1 MKLLYEGD
9 TGMDVLENGTITE
22 IWKFVE
28 GKLQENKAP
37 YSNLNA
43 TYEFQIIDIQN
54 SLYQVKFNNGD
65 IEIKDQ
71 QIAEADCTL
80 KMKEKYVR
88 KFLKGELNSTTAF
101 MTGKLKVEGNI
112 GLALKL
118 EGVLKQYNFIG

>member
-1 MKLLYEGD
+1 
-9 TGMDVLENGTITE
+9 MDVLENGTITE